1 MQNIVMLRV
10 DQLHPHPD
18 NPRKDLGDLTEL
30 ADSIKAKGVLQNL
43 TVVPFYSTTHKRVME
58 GLYTIIIG
66 HRRHSAAKLAGLKE
80 LPCVIAEM
88 DDKEQVETM
97 AMENIQRSDLTPREQ
112 GDCFQMMLDMGSTP
126 AELAKKTGFSETTI
140 RNRAKLTMLDKD
152 KFKKAEKRGG
162 TMEDYLKL
170 TKITDEAR
178 RNKVL
183 EFVGTAE
190 FNQKYKSAMDVQEV
204 EQLVADTLAEL
215 DASDWCKK
223 RTDEKCG
230 GVNGDYNYYCAA
242 DKWNRKPI
250 ARPDDAGDV
259 PYVYAISSPTSVT
272 IYRKNIKN
280 ADEAISAEEL
290 RKQAYHARIDSI
302 DKELRAICQTHYEL
316 REEFVSTFTAVDSNE
331 MVIQE
336 FAARTL
342 IEYPGTP
349 NKTRLGKLLGI
360 PVKNADQYNATID
373 KDALDRALFHR
384 PGLVLMC
391 AAYAKMDSAGSKY
404 FNSEWDGDFKKCVPV
419 HHKDSTLDKVYKFLE
434 QLGYEMCEEEPLMQS
449 GTHPLFIEAKK
460 LVEDY
465 KKGEPFHE

>member
-1 MQNIVMLRV
+1 MQKIVMLRV

-43 TVVPFYSTTHKRVME
+43 TVVPFVSPVHKRVME

-66 HRRHSAAKLAGLKE
+66 HRRHSAAKLAGLTE

-190 FNQKYKSAMDVQEV
+190 FNQKYKAAMDDQEV
-204 EQLVADTLAEL
+204 EKFVADALAEL

-223 RTDEKCG
+223 RTDENCG
-230 GVNGDYNYYCAA
+230 ASADYVYHCCV
-242 DKWNRKPI
+242 DRWNRNPI
-250 ARPDDAGDV
+250 ARPADAGDV
-259 PYVYAISSPTSVT
+259 PYVYFQHSPNSVS
-272 IYRKNIKN
+272 IYRKNVKR
-280 ADEAISAEEL
+280 EEEPLSPEEL
-290 RKQAYHARIDSI
+290 RKQAYHARIDAI
-302 DKELRAICQTHYEL
+302 DKELRATCQTHYEL
-316 REEFVSTFTAVDSNE
+316 REEFVRTFNAVDSNE

-336 FAARTL
+336 FAAQTM
-342 IEYPGTP
+342 IVYPGTP
-349 NKTRLGKLLGI
+349 NQTRLGKLLGI
-360 PVKNADQYNATID
+360 PVKNADKYNATID
-373 KDALDRALFHR
+373 KDALARALFHR

-391 AAYAKMDSAGSKY
+391 AAYAKMDSASGRY

-419 HHKDSTLDKVYKFLE
+419 HHKDRTLDKVYKFLE
-434 QLGYEMCEEEPLMQS
+434 QLGYEMCEEERLMQS